1 MRAIPDGPPQAAAT
15 IDAADG
21 RRLLHWHSALGGELT
36 WEPIWIELLN
46 LFVLARARV
55 RASERPGVLLWCR
68 PETPLVAA
76 TRTIDN
82 RVAPLGLHVEM
93 DAIQR
98 GQCRSR
104 SPCPCTPSAQ
114 NTSSCAAKADE
125 VRRRAELAL
134 CTLLAKIRGP
144 AAARAPPH
152 AAAANLVVLGP
163 VFGAHAR
170 APQYT
175 HAQALCPAPATSP
188 DSAL

>member
-1 MRAIPDGPPQAAAT
+1 MWRWMLFREGSAEAEAHAHAHRQ
-15 IDAADG
+15 
-21 RRLLHWHSALGGELT
+21 HST
-36 WEPIWIELLN
+36 
-46 LFVLARARV
+46 
-55 RASERPGVLLWCR
+55 
-68 PETPLVAA
+68 
-76 TRTIDN
+76 
-82 RVAPLGLHVEM
+82 
-93 DAIQR
+93 
-98 GQCRSR
+98 
-104 SPCPCTPSAQ
+104 AQ

-175 HAQALCPAPATSP
+175 HTHRHSARPRQQVRTALCDNAQKSRV
-188 DSAL
+188 SQLNFLG